1 MPRVSS
7 GHPSSGLP
15 SRPPARPL
23 SELQL
28 DALREL
34 SNIGSG
40 NAGTALASMLGRP
53 VDISV
58 PTAAAL
64 PLADAVDVVGRRDEM
79 RHAVVLPIG
88 GDLEAIVLLLFP
100 EDDAQK
106 LCAIYGI
113 EPATPDG
120 RSMLGEI
127 GNILGS
133 NYINVLA
140 QMAILDLE
148 PAPPQVVHD
157 LLGAIVQSVLLV
169 QAAGD
174 DTALILDS
182 SLTVENESCSL
193 SFLLLAGHDGVH
205 RILEHIGL

>member
-1 MPRVSS
+1 MCRVSR
-7 GHPSSGLP
+7 G
-15 SRPPARPL
+15 REL

-40 NAGTALASMLGRP
+40 QAGTALASMLSRSI
-53 VDISV
+53 DISV

-64 PLADAVDVVGRRDEM
+64 PLAEAVDVIGDPGEL
-79 RHAVVLPIG
+79 RHAVVLPIV
-88 GDLEAIVLLLFP
+88 GDIEAMVVLLFP
-100 EDDAQK
+100 DADAAK

-113 EPATPDG
+113 DPASADG

-127 GNILGS
+127 GNILGTS
-133 NYINVLA
+133 YINVLA

-148 PAPPQVVHD
+148 PTPPQVVYD
-157 LLGAIVQSVLLV
+157 LLGAIVQSVLL
-169 QAAGD
+169 AGAHGD
-174 DTALILDS
+174 DTALVLDS
-182 SLTVENESCSL
+182 SLTVEGEACSL

-205 RILEHIGL
+205 RILESIGL